1 MNMTTIEYSYRP
13 SEDKVNRSFDIAILV
28 ILTAVLAIRIK
39 GILITEKTTIL
50 KERTVGRYKQATACP
65 TGPAEFS
72 KVMFSA

>member
-50 KERTVGRYKQATACP
+50 KNARSADTKQATACP